1 MVNIY
6 LVRHAE
12 VLRVNNKNSSDNL
25 QLQNEK
31 RILSVEGEQHASELF
46 SNIKVPFIITCLV
59 IVLIILITIYFVSKE
74 VEK

>member
-1 MVNIY
+1 MID
-6 LVRHAE
+6 L
-12 VLRVNNKNSSDNL
+12 KMT
-25 QLQNEK
+25 
-31 RILSVEGEQHASELF
+31 SELF